1 MDSFRQRMSD
11 EMCQVAMRG
20 NVGRAYLREGK
31 LVQTK
36 VQTEIE
42 RVFLDAGEYL
52 SRYRNFITQ
61 SCQLKEKFAAGLTS
75 SNYARTHPL
84 FLLLFREIVRC
95 QLGSVDETS
104 DVVQKLSIATYGIFR
119 SIVAMDALIDSTG
132 DHRDTYSA
140 LESTIHHEAAIRCL
154 VAIIG
159 DDESCAR
166 TLRRLSWHYMMTHQ
180 YERAPAL
187 ATSTRLK
194 KILFRKSCMVLLP
207 LTWAKSIYGQD
218 DLHMKFRKGL
228 IKLFVGLQLID
239 DLRDYDEDIK
249 NGQVTLY
256 STLVKIELESEHKG
270 QHSPA
275 PCTCLRKARLRAD
288 CTHLNL
294 AQRRLSSAIETF
306 RAAGSDVMA
315 VCVQLVYAEVNRVY
329 AVKLS
334 ELAK

>member
-1 MDSFRQRMSD
+1 
-11 EMCQVAMRG
+11 
-20 NVGRAYLREGK
+20 
-31 LVQTK
+31 
-36 VQTEIE
+36 
-42 RVFLDAGEYL
+42 
-52 SRYRNFITQ
+52 
-61 SCQLKEKFAAGLTS
+61 
-75 SNYARTHPL
+75 
-84 FLLLFREIVRC
+84 
-95 QLGSVDETS
+95 
-104 DVVQKLSIATYGIFR
+104 
-119 SIVAMDALIDSTG
+119 
-132 DHRDTYSA
+132 
-140 LESTIHHEAAIRCL
+140 
-154 VAIIG
+154 
-159 DDESCAR
+159 
-166 TLRRLSWHYMMTHQ
+166 
-180 YERAPAL
+180 
-187 ATSTRLK
+187 
-194 KILFRKSCMVLLP
+194 
-207 LTWAKSIYGQD
+207 
-218 DLHMKFRKGL
+218 MKFRKGL